1 MDMDRLKAQFDDVLH
16 TAGVS
21 RVVNQNMSQFLDLG
35 DFVFI
40 EVVLDD
46 ASLQEAA
53 EKAVK
58 EFVENQMRLGQRID
72 FVVRSR
78 WNVLS
83 VEQSDA
89 VSVGGVMRAAVPFVA
104 RLESGARIIQVPV
117 WVTDSARRFLSTR
130 PLVPDLSEID
140 LLKAAVKEYLQEQ
153 LRLGGTSYWDPSK
166 YPVADLNEAAM
177 LFLARYGPEFYQLKW
192 AIDDYFETVDDHN
205 QLKSLVSRR
214 VNLLDFEQGLS
225 ELSSQLGGA
234 IDHSHSTPTSA
245 RELFQKLD
253 GRERDSLQYYYRRK
267 AARLAEKH
275 KAEFSSLFVDTNQP
289 NIDG

>member
-1 MDMDRLKAQFDDVLH
+1 MDMDRLKAQFDDALK

-21 RVVNQNMSQFLDLG
+21 SLVNQQLSQFLDVG
-35 DFVFI
+35 DFVFV

-58 EFVENQMRLGQRID
+58 EFVDKQTRLGQRID
-72 FVVRSR
+72 YIVRSR
-78 WNVLS
+78 WNILS
-83 VEQSDA
+83 VDRSELI
-89 VSVGGVMRAAVPFVA
+89 SVGGVMKAAIPFVA
-104 RLESGARIIQVPV
+104 RLESGRKIIEVPV
-117 WVTDSARRFLSTR
+117 WVTFAARLFLESR
-130 PLVPDLSEID
+130 PLVPGLSEIG
-140 LLKAAVKEYLQEQ
+140 LMTAAVKEYLQEQ

-192 AIDDYFETVDDHN
+192 AIDDYFETVDDEN

-214 VNLLDFEQGLS
+214 LNLFDFEHGLS
-225 ELSSQLGGA
+225 EVSSQLGGA

-245 RELFQKLD
+245 RELFKKLD
-253 GRERDSLQYYYRRK
+253 ERERDSLQSYYRRK
-267 AARLAEKH
+267 AARLAVKRR
-275 KAEFSSLFVDTNQP
+275 AEFPSLFVDA
-289 NIDG
+289 D

>member
-1 MDMDRLKAQFDDVLH
+1 MDMDRLKTQFDDALN

-21 RVVNQNMSQFLDLG
+21 RVVNQNLSQFLDLG
-35 DFVFI
+35 DFIFV

-58 EFVENQMRLGQRID
+58 EFVDNQTRLGQRID
-72 FVVRSR
+72 SIVRSR
-78 WNVLS
+78 WNILS
-83 VEQSDA
+83 VARSDA
-89 VSVGGVMRAAVPFVA
+89 ISFGGVMKAAIPFVA
-104 RLESGARIIQVPV
+104 RLESGQKVIEVPV
-117 WVTDSARRFLSTR
+117 SVTYAARLFLENR
-130 PLVPDLSEID
+130 PLVPGLSEID
-140 LLKAAVKEYLQEQ
+140 LMTAAVKEYLQEQ

-192 AIDDYFETVDDHN
+192 AIDDYFQTVDDDK
-205 QLKSLVSRR
+205 QLKSLVTRR

-225 ELSSQLGGA
+225 ELSSQLGGS
-234 IDHSHSTPTSA
+234 IDHSHSMPTSA

-253 GRERDSLQYYYRRK
+253 NRERDSLQYYYRRK
-267 AARLAEKH
+267 AARLEEKR
-275 KAEFSSLFVDTNQP
+275 KAEFPSLFVDSNQP
-289 NIDG
+289 A

>member
-1 MDMDRLKAQFDDVLH
+1 MDMDRLKAQFDEALKI
-16 TAGVS
+16 AGVS
-21 RVVNQNMSQFLDLG
+21 RVVNQKLSQFLDLG
-35 DFVFI
+35 DFVFA

-58 EFVENQMRLGQRID
+58 EFVDNQTRLGQRID

-83 VEQSDA
+83 VERSSA
-89 VSVGGVMRAAVPFVA
+89 ISVGGVMRAAMPFVA
-104 RLESGARIIQVPV
+104 QLESGARIIQVPV
-117 WVTDSARRFLSTR
+117 WVTDSARLFLSTR
-130 PLVPDLSEID
+130 PLVPSLSEID

-177 LFLARYGPEFYQLKW
+177 LFLARFSPEFYQLKW
-192 AIDDYFETVDDHN
+192 AIDDYFKTVDDVN
-205 QLKSLVSRR
+205 QLKSLLSRR
-214 VNLLDFEQGLS
+214 LNLFDFEHGLS

-234 IDHSHSTPTSA
+234 IGHPHSTPTSA
-245 RELFQKLD
+245 RELFEKLD
-253 GRERDSLQYYYRRK
+253 SRERDSLQSYYRRK
-267 AARLAEKH
+267 ATRFAEKR
-275 KAEFSSLFVDTNQP
+275 KSEFPLLFVDTDP
-289 NIDG
+289 PA